1 MAKVATAHD
10 MKTSDTDGK
19 PARERLLASAASIF
33 AKRGYAG
40 ASMAEIAAEADI
52 SKSTVFHH
60 FGSKRALYLAVI
72 ETAAQD
78 FAATLETVLEKTGPL
93 DERLVDFQCQHMG
106 HILSNELV
114 TDLVLRELQKSQSTE
129 SVHLVR
135 DVLSANFMRLV
146 DFISEAQSQQLLNEA
161 LDPSVAALTLISANV
176 FFFQHRKVLKHLPNF
191 DYADRPQPY
200 AKAVIDV
207 IFHGL
212 DRDRSE

>member
-1 MAKVATAHD
+1 MAKVVTANETKEAEPD
-10 MKTSDTDGK
+10 NTS
-19 PARERLLASAASIF
+19 ARARLLACAASTF
-33 AKRGYAG
+33 ARRGYAG
-40 ASMAEIAAEADI
+40 ASVAEIAAQAEI

-78 FAATLETVLEKTGPL
+78 FASTLETVLEKKGPL
-93 DERLVDFQCQHMG
+93 DERLSDFQCQHME

-129 SVHLVR
+129 TIHLVR
-135 DVLSANFMRLV
+135 DVLSANFTRLV
-146 DFISEAQSQQLLNEA
+146 DFISDAQSQKLLSQT

>member
-1 MAKVATAHD
+1 MARNANMVQEEAAETG
-10 MKTSDTDGK
+10 S
-19 PARERLLASAASIF
+19 PARARLLACAASTF
-33 AKRGYAG
+33 AKHGYAG
-40 ASMAEIAAEADI
+40 TSVADIAAQAEI

-60 FGSKRALYLAVI
+60 FSTKRALYLAVI

-78 FAATLETVLEKTGPL
+78 FAQTLETVLERTGPL

-114 TDLVLRELQKSQSTE
+114 TDLVLRELQKSESTE
-129 SVHLVR
+129 TVHLVR
-135 DVLSANFMRLV
+135 DVLSGNFNRLV
-146 DFISEAQSQQLLNEA
+146 NFISDAQSQDLLNRA

-191 DYADRPQPY
+191 SYADQPQQY

-207 IFHGL
+207 IFYGL
-212 DRDRSE
+212 DGDTSK

>member
-1 MAKVATAHD
+1 MARNANMVQEEAAETG
-10 MKTSDTDGK
+10 S
-19 PARERLLASAASIF
+19 PARARLMACAASTF

-40 ASMAEIAAEADI
+40 TSVADIAAEAEI

-60 FGSKRALYLAVI
+60 FSTKRALYLAVI

-78 FAATLETVLEKTGPL
+78 FAQTLETVLERTGPL

-114 TDLVLRELQKSQSTE
+114 TDLVLRELQKSESTE
-129 SVHLVR
+129 TVHLVR
-135 DVLSANFMRLV
+135 DVLSGNFNRLV
-146 DFISEAQSQQLLNEA
+146 NFISDAQSQDLLNRA

-191 DYADRPQPY
+191 SYADQPQQY

-207 IFHGL
+207 IFYGL
-212 DRDRSE
+212 DGDKSK